1 LSLLIVEL
9 LFMIMKKK
17 NEKIDTMM

>member
-1 LSLLIVEL
+1 LLIVEL